1 MKTKAAVLWG
11 VGQKWEVEDVDLDG
25 PKEDEVLVKLTA
37 SGLCHSDYH
46 LVTGELPAPPYP
58 IVAGHEG
65 AGVIAE
71 VGPGVAGLA
80 EGDHVV
86 MSFLPAC
93 GQCAPCA
100 RGMSNLC
107 DLGAILPVGGLI
119 DGTCRFHARGQDVNQ
134 LLLLG
139 TFSEYT
145 VVPTASVI
153 KLDDNV
159 PLDKAAL
166 LGCGVTTGFGSVV
179 RTGEAKAGDT
189 VVVMGIGGVGINS
202 VQAARIAGAR
212 NIVAIDPVDYK
223 LTRAKEFGATH
234 VASSVEEALP
244 LVIDLTRGEKANV
257 CVITVGVAH
266 GEHVAQ
272 ALSLIG
278 KRGRV
283 VQTALAPMAETRCP
297 CSTSR
302 CSKSS
307 CAVHFSVRRTRAAT
321 SRRCWRSTK
330 AVSSCSTSWSP
341 RSMRSRTSTRV
352 TTTCSAGR
360 TYADWSVTEFRP
372 RPRVSA
378 AREVRPSRP
387 RGPLR
392 TATLTGSRRR

>member
-189 VVVMGIGGVGINS
+189 VVVMGVGGVGINS

-283 VQTALAPMAETRCP
+283 VQTALAPMAETTVEMSLLDLTLFEKQLRG
-297 CSTSR
+297 SLFG
-302 CSKSS
+302 SS
-307 CAVHFSVRRTRAAT
+307 NARSDIAPLLALYESGQLMLDELVTQEYALEDINQGYDDMLSGQNLRGLVR
-321 SRRCWRSTK
+321 
-330 AVSSCSTSWSP
+330 
-341 RSMRSRTSTRV
+341 
-352 TTTCSAGR
+352 
-360 TYADWSVTEFRP
+360 Y
-372 RPRVSA
+372 
-378 AREVRPSRP
+378 
-387 RGPLR
+387 
-392 TATLTGSRRR
+392 